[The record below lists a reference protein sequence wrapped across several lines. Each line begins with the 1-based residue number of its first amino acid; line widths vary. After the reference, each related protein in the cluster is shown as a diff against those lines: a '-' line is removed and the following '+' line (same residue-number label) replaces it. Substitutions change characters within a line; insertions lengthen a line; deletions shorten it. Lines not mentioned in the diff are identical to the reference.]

1 MVATATA
8 ARPKRS
14 RLLHYI
20 LRNIRGIRI
29 LHIMSVNTESRKPL
43 LCMGCQNAC
52 QIYGAG
58 TLCSV
63 KAPYTLY
70 GSGIHIHRFC
80 AIAPAGCYCQSNIHA
95 FLAEFV
101 RTCRCS
107 SHTSD
112 GSVCDDNLYRLA
124 IGITKV
130 FLQTASPPLSPY
142 SWSALPETPHLK
154 IASSSVNR
162 RSDANYRIIP
172 HISVFCHF
180 LSLLVKITQPVSLR
194 LSKTRQYG
202 LCPLCSV

>member
-1 MVATATA
+1 
-8 ARPKRS
+8 
-14 RLLHYI
+14 
-20 LRNIRGIRI
+20 
-29 LHIMSVNTESRKPL
+29 MSVNTESRKPL

-52 QIYGAG
+52 QIYGTG

-63 KAPYTLY
+63 KTPYTLY

-101 RTCRCS
+101 RTCRCL

-130 FLQTASPPLSPY
+130 VFKQLRRRFRHIHGLLFQRL
-142 SWSALPETPHLK
+142 PHLK

-180 LSLLVKITQPVSLR
+180 SFPP
-194 LSKTRQYG
+194 
-202 LCPLCSV
+202 C